1 MQFEVSVIIPVYNA
15 GRFVGRAV
23 ESALQFECVKEVIL
37 IEDGS
42 PDDSLQVCKT
52 ISAAHPAKVRLLQH
66 PGGENKGAA
75 ETRNVGLENARYE
88 FIAFLDA
95 DDYYLE
101 NRFDRDIEV
110 FSNHADADGTHNA
123 LGISFENDDVK
134 AAYQL
139 KGVSQLTRVSH
150 ETSPDELKD
159 VLLGTHKLKKG
170 YFHLDTFTLKK
181 NSLQGK
187 PGFNPALRL
196 HQDTEWILKLAFE
209 LRLYTGEIAKP
220 VAIRHIHPENR
231 ITRFKSYAS
240 MALMQES
247 FYAWIK
253 KTSVERKY
261 KKVAKYNYI
270 SSALSA
276 ENTRPKRIFK
286 GAGFLLDGEVIFNF
300 KFWKLILK
308 RALIVKKL
316 S

>member
-23 ESALQFECVKEVIL
+23 ESALQFACVKEVIL

-42 PDDSLQVCKT
+42 PDNSLQVCKT
-52 ISAAHPAKVRLLQH
+52 LSAAHPGRVRLLQH
-66 PGGENKGAA
+66 PGGENKGAG
-75 ETRNVGLENARYE
+75 ETRNVGLENARYN

-110 FSNHADADGTHNA
+110 FSNHPDADGTHNA

-134 AAYQL
+134 TDYL
-139 KGVSQLTRVSH
+139 SKGYSQLTRVSH

-159 VLLGTHKLKKG
+159 VLMGMHKLKKG

-181 NSLQGK
+181 DSLQGMPK
-187 PGFNPALRL
+187 FTPELRL
-196 HQDTEWILKLAFE
+196 HQDTEWILKLAFK
-209 LRLYTGEIAKP
+209 LKLYSGEIAKP
-220 VAIRHIHPENR
+220 VAIRHVHPENR

-247 FYAWIK
+247 FFSWIK
-253 KTSVERKY
+253 KANVEAKY

-270 SSALSA
+270 STTLSA
-276 ENTRPKRIFK
+276 ENTRRKRIIR
-286 GAGFLLDGEVIFNF
+286 GAGFLMNNDIIFNF
-300 KFWKLILK
+300 NFWKLILK
-308 RALIVKKL
+308 RVLIVKKL